1 MKTKFAYWHFI
12 NALTEDQCD
21 KIIKL
26 GDSKGIAKA
35 TTRGDRDTSTVPQN
49 DMTLEEFLKDL
60 ESKNISDSG
69 YIRDSFVSWFNDK
82 WVYDLVWPYL
92 NTANKNA
99 GWHYDYDYAE
109 QFQYTVYHKGGI
121 YVWHVDSDT
130 DHHAAYPMDH
140 NPESQRGKI
149 RKLSMTVN
157 LSKED
162 EYEGGNL
169 KFDLGPHCGDRY
181 IECIESRKRG
191 SIIVFPS
198 SIHHQV
204 TPITKGIRHSLVMWS
219 LGKPFR

>member
-1 MKTKFAYWHFI
+1 MKTKFAYWHFVD
-12 NALTEDQCD
+12 ALTDDQCD

-35 TTRGDRDTSTVPQN
+35 TTRGNRDTSTVPQN

-69 YIRDSFVSWFNDK
+69 YIRDSFVSWFNDQ

-99 GWHYDYDYAE
+99 GWNYDYDYAE
-109 QFQYTVYHKGGI
+109 NLQYTVYNKGGF
-121 YVWHVDSDT
+121 YGWHVDSDT
-130 DHHAAYPMDH
+130 DYHAAYPMDD
-140 NPESQRGKI
+140 NLEYLRGKI

-169 KFDLGPHCGDRY
+169 KFDLGPHREDRY
-181 IECIESRKRG
+181 IECIEARKRG

-198 SIHHQV
+198 SMHHQV